1 MKKERKPNLN
11 SLARENEKDI
21 NNDFDI
27 EELENKIIGK
37 FIPQYEI

>member
-27 EELENKIIGK
+27 EELEKKIIGK